1 MTMTPTNNKRPIALR
16 GREFV
21 GTVLKAKAQKTAT
34 VEWERKYFVPK
45 YERYE
50 TRRSRVQVHNPTEIN
65 ATHGDRVRIMECRPL
80 SKTKKFVIVE
90 KLGVNTDLLKKEQH
104 MDVVERPKK
113 KTEEGEE
120 Q

>member
-1 MTMTPTNNKRPIALR
+1 MTETNNKRPIALR
-16 GREFV
+16 GRQFV

-50 TRRSRVQVHNPTEIN
+50 TRRSRVQAHNPLEIN
-65 ATHGDRVRIMECRPL
+65 AGHGDKVVIMECRPI
-80 SKTKKFVIVE
+80 SKTKKFVIIE
-90 KLGVNTDLLKKEQH
+90 KLGKNIEMLEQEQH
-104 MDVVERPKK
+104 KDTIERPKK
-113 KTEEGEE
+113 KPAEEE